1 MESKDRHK
9 TVQCK
14 FCKKIMRS
22 DKLKRHMKTHK
33 SFFTMADEEIK
44 EKLRAQRESQL
55 QIKERLQQIE
65 NIAQSM
71 GMSADFDSDDDYSF
85 IHSENDSL
93 KLELLKN
100 NRDYLKKVK
109 MGKQIADILDE

>member
-9 TVQCK
+9 TVHCK
-14 FCKKIMRS
+14 FCEKSMLS
-22 DKLKRHMKTHK
+22 NKLKRHMKTHK
-33 SFFTMADEEIK
+33 SFLTMSDEEIK

-55 QIKERLQQIE
+55 QIEERLQQIE

-71 GMSADFDSDDDYSF
+71 GIVADFCSDDDYSF
-85 IHSENDSL
+85 THFENDSL

-100 NRDYLKKVK
+100 NRDYLKKFERWEK
-109 MGKQIADILDE
+109 K